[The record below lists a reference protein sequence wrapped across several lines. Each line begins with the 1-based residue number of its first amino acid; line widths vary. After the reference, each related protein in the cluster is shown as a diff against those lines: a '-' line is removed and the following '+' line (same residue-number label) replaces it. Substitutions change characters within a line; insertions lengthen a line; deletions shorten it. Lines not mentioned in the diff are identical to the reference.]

1 MVADWCLVL
10 DVYSLPIW
18 FGVVPPVQ
26 EADRIV
32 DEQIGRQEGE
42 DGLRDQGLKAD

>member
-1 MVADWCLVL
+1 MDTL
-10 DVYSLPIW
+10 S
-18 FGVVPPVQ
+18 GVVPPVQ
-26 EADRIV
+26 EADRTV